1 MSFNVLVF
9 LCSFSSSAL
18 LINMP
23 SKFLSRCFYL
33 ILTLVGDLGTI
44 FPSLSF
50 GLLLLYKMDLKTE
63 TIP

>member
-9 LCSFSSSAL
+9 LCSFASSAL

-33 ILTLVGDLGTI
+33 ILTLVDDLGTV
-44 FPSLSF
+44 FPLAEF
-50 GLLLLYKMDLKTE
+50 WLAAV
-63 TIP
+63 I